1 MPDKIDLTAPSAGS
15 DTAGVTGI
23 KIDTPAPGADS
34 TGAFAA
40 GVVATKLAE
49 PVTAVP
55 PKNADTETFFSRAK
69 EEEKDT
75 TMMKSILTKSGPPKI
90 RPILGSAPAL
100 QKSIEA
106 EKVTGQK
113 NSLRAAMTFFVI
125 AFLAAGGIFFYFYSQ
140 LSPTFDLFGKN
151 PTTQLTELNKNL
163 RSSQAVINKH
173 RYLAAQLDLNSF
185 SFISDDFMDKT
196 NQLTLKQ
203 LTPAQI
209 TAISNSVAE
218 AADEL
223 PARLL
228 AIKDNL
234 TPAIV
239 IETYQT
245 EAEAEMTPES
255 IEKDA
260 EAALRESLLEERKK
274 LTQSSELSE
283 NYDQDLRLIDNTL
296 KLVGNSKLLNSIKGA
311 NPEKFREDL
320 LAYADSLD
328 VPQRE
333 ALQKIM
339 GDILATTK
347 SDISTIGSVKAQR
360 TSWLW
365 IIDKIEEVTIGVDPN
380 FNSGLFEVT
389 GLEVV
394 YNGYTLDAQ
403 SGAVVLSGQTKT
415 IDSKNFTLITELIDA
430 FEESPYFKNVEMRSF
445 SKSGDDITGF
455 TASFNLNLTI
465 EKEGISPVNKPLSLE
480 SRPMALNT
488 GGVKRTK

>member
-1 MPDKIDLTAPSAGS
+1 MPDKIDLAAPAAGS
-15 DTAGVTGI
+15 DTAGGASIKLENPTPGPVT
-23 KIDTPAPGADS
+23 TS
-34 TGAFAA
+34 LTGTGDA
-40 GVVATKLAE
+40 KPAE
-49 PVTAVP
+49 PA
-55 PKNADTETFFSRAK
+55 KAADTETFFSRTK

-90 RPILGSAPAL
+90 RPILGSAPTL

-113 NSLRAAMTFFVI
+113 KSLRAAMTFFVI
-125 AFLAAGGIFFYFYSQ
+125 SLLIAGGSVFYFYSQ
-140 LSPTFDLFGKN
+140 LSPTFDLFGPN
-151 PTTQLTELNKNL
+151 PTAQLTELNKNL

-209 TAISNSVAE
+209 TAISNSVTD
-218 AADEL
+218 AANEL

-234 TPAIV
+234 TPSIV

-245 EAEAEMTPES
+245 EAEADMTPES
-255 IEKDA
+255 IQKDA
-260 EAALRESLLEERKK
+260 ETALRDSLLEERKQ
-274 LTQSSELSE
+274 LTQSSELSD

-296 KLVGNSKLLNSIKGA
+296 KLVGNSRLLNTIKGA

-328 VPQRE
+328 VPLRE
-333 ALQKIM
+333 SLQKTM

-347 SDISTIGSVKAQR
+347 SDISTIGAVKAKR

-389 GLEVV
+389 GLEVK
-394 YNGYTLDAQ
+394 YNGYTLDAN
-403 SGAVVLSGQTKT
+403 SGAVVLSGQTRT
-415 IDSKNFTLITELIDA
+415 IDAKNFSLITELIDA
-430 FEESPYFKNVEMRSF
+430 FEQSPYFKNVEMRSF
-445 SKSGDDITGF
+445 SKSGDEISGF

-465 EKEGISPVNKPLSLE
+465 EKEGISPRNQILSII
-480 SRPMALNT
+480 SRPVALNT
-488 GGVKRTK
+488 SGVKRTK